1 MDKQDL
7 IIQALYI
14 LLTNDTATARTALE
28 INTLAELRKHINFM
42 ED

>member
-14 LLTNDTATARTALE
+14 LLTKDSASTRTALE
-28 INTLAELRKHINFM
+28 INTLAEIRKCIDF
-42 ED
+42 D